1 MKKYLVSLFVFLC
14 ICTTALSAED
24 WTKFED
30 NVYIA
35 RGAIKK
41 ISPESYFIK
50 IKILNTKTDSV
61 SDIAYTIIEET
72 IDCKNNKLI
81 PESVALYSSDGKLLG
96 KRNKNEISQKS
107 QEIKPEFIEAKMK
120 PKICSGKWVNKP

>member
-1 MKKYLVSLFVFLC
+1 MSLFAFLC

-30 NVYIA
+30 NMYIA
-35 RGAIKK
+35 RGAIK

-96 KRNKNEISQKS
+96 KRNKNEISQNHKKLN
-107 QEIKPEFIEAKMK
+107 QNLLKQK
-120 PKICSGKWVNKP
+120 

>member
-1 MKKYLVSLFVFLC
+1 MKKYLVSLFAFLC

-50 IKILNTKTDSV
+50 IKILTP
-61 SDIAYTIIEET
+61 
-72 IDCKNNKLI
+72 KLI
-81 PESVALYSSDGKLLG
+81 PYQ
-96 KRNKNEISQKS
+96 I
-107 QEIKPEFIEAKMK
+107 
-120 PKICSGKWVNKP
+120 